1 MKVILTGATGFIGGA
16 TLEALIKNPAVT
28 NITVLS
34 RRPLPPQIKS
44 PKLVVLIIDNF
55 ASYNDDIISQLRGA
69 QACIWCLGTPTGGKE
84 VHHDFTVAGLE
95 AVKKANEG
103 GQVMKFVYVSGGL
116 VEPDQ
121 EKSLWFLGK
130 ERKMRVSTV

>member
-16 TLEALIKNPAVT
+16 TLEALINNPVVT

-34 RRPLPPQIKS
+34 RRSLPPQIQS
-44 PKLVVLIIDNF
+44 SKLDVIIINDF
-55 ASYNDDIISQLRGA
+55 ASYSDDTISQLRGA

-84 VHHDFTVAGLE
+84 VHHDFTLAGL
-95 AVKKANEG
+95 KAIKQASEG
-103 GQVMKFVYVSGGL
+103 GQAMKFVYVSGGL

-121 EKSLWFLGK
+121 DKTLWFLGK